1 MELITRIRNE
11 AKKTLKSIVL
21 PEGVE
26 DRVIRAARI
35 LASEKIARPILLG
48 DDKSIKQKS
57 AELKIDLGDVTIINP
72 GSDPELNN
80 YANQYW
86 FDRI

>member
-48 DDKSIKQKS
+48 DDKSIKQK
-57 AELKIDLGDVTIINP
+57 
-72 GSDPELNN
+72 
-80 YANQYW
+80 
-86 FDRI
+86 